1 MSWPFNYSLS
11 SIHTH
16 KNNRPHKTFQQA
28 NFCSC
33 DFSFIFH
40 EIAYPFKRIFEY
52 NDSFLSSPYHIFH
65 QMTLFSNDVE
75 NNCPVWWI
83 LCLLYISR
91 WISEYIQRFEVC
103 NSLHGLKK
111 KKPQYQYNSAVQ
123 YHSESNGELLNIHL
137 PSKSQAAVKSQA
149 WLRLYIK
156 HTDV

>member
-103 NSLHGLKK
+103 NSLHGFKK
-111 KKPQYQYNSAVQ
+111 KKNHNINTIVQ
-123 YHSESNGELLNIHL
+123 YSIIQKAMVNYWTYTCLANHRQL
-137 PSKSQAAVKSQA
+137 SKA
-149 WLRLYIK
+149 RHDYDCI
-156 HTDV
+156 